1 LLEDLKLNSFISNK
15 EMIGVMTSRP
25 LHAYIQDKL
34 LDVYYVDYLCVSKQ
48 YRNKNIA
55 PQIIQTHEY
64 LQSYSNRKIAVSLF
78 KREDKLTGIIPLCV
92 YKTFCF
98 NMQYWLNPLN
108 TIQLLKGDGENLYY
122 LYNFINACKIKWNI
136 FILPEISNLIE
147 LVRSENVYIYMIMID
162 KEIQAA
168 YFFRK
173 VCTSIMDKKEVI
185 SCFASIRN
193 IIKEEIFIQG
203 FKIALSQI
211 IKKYKYFH
219 YLCMEDISDNNILI
233 KNLLIK
239 SIPISIHPTAYFFY
253 NFAYKTLPS
262 NKMLIIN

>member
-1 LLEDLKLNSFISNK
+1 
-15 EMIGVMTSRP
+15 
-25 LHAYIQDKL
+25 
-34 LDVYYVDYLCVSKQ
+34 
-48 YRNKNIA
+48 
-55 PQIIQTHEY
+55 
-64 LQSYSNRKIAVSLF
+64 
-78 KREDKLTGIIPLCV
+78 
-92 YKTFCF
+92 
-98 NMQYWLNPLN
+98 MQYWLNPLN

-122 LYNFINACKIKWNI
+122 LYNFINTCKKKWKI

-262 NKMLIIN
+262 NKILILN